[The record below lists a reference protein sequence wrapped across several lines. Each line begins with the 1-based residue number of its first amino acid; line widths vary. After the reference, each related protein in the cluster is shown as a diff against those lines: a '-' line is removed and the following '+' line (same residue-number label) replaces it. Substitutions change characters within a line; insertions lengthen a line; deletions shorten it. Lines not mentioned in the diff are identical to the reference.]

1 MVCLENS
8 YGLVGSDPCY
18 EEAGGSVGDFRGAAS
33 VAVRTWLDKHRRFQ
47 LHFTPTSSS
56 WLNLVQRWFRELI
69 DKLLRR
75 WVFHSIPD
83 LILSI
88 EEYLDAHNE
97 DPRLYIWTAKAESIL
112 AKIARGRIALEE
124 VS

>member
-1 MVCLENS
+1 MRKPVAALEIS
-8 YGLVGSDPCY
+8 
-18 EEAGGSVGDFRGAAS
+18 AGQRQLLCGP
-33 VAVRTWLDKHRRFQ
+33 LDMHRRFQ
-47 LHFTPTSSS
+47 PHFTPTSSS
-56 WLNLVQRWFRELI
+56 RLNLVQRWFRELI